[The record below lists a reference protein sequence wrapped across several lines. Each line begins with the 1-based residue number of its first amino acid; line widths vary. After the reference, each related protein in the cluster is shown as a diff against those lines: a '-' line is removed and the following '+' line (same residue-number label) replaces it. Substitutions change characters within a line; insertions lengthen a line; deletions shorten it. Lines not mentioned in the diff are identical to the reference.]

1 MKVLLEFDM
10 VEEPMESNLE
20 LVGSKELVGSRQELV
35 ESKLVLVDCMPELVE
50 NKLELVESMLEDC
63 IEELG
68 SCNPEQVVNI
78 REWEHCT
85 LEQEGCN
92 KVLVEIR
99 MLEVPL
105 ECRKTELPGVP
116 RKDTIGDLGT
126 LTVELRKQEETR
138 TVVRKTVD
146 LNWECESGRHRV
158 RVHDRDRGHGVHDV
172 RVHPLQLRYVCQ

>member
-10 VEEPMESNLE
+10 VEEPMENSL
-20 LVGSKELVGSRQELV
+20 ELV
-35 ESKLVLVDCMPELVE
+35 ESKQELVDCMPELVDCMP
-50 NKLELVESMLEDC
+50 ELVDCMPELVGSMLEDC

-78 REWEHCT
+78 REREHCT
-85 LEQEGCN
+85 PEQEGCN

-105 ECRKTELPGVP
+105 ECRKTELHGVP

-126 LTVELRKQEETR
+126 RTVELRKQEETR
-138 TVVRKTVD
+138 TVVRNTD
-146 LNWECESGRHRV
+146 DSHRECESGRHRV